1 MSINKILEKI
11 LDLLYPGRCPVCDR
25 ILAYRETLVCPDC
38 IGKLTYIKEP
48 KCMKCGKQMMDDE
61 AEYCAGCRDKRQ
73 YFRKGF
79 SVFLYNDAMRKSI
92 YRFKYA
98 NRREYSRF
106 YAEAVCRHLGKE
118 IREFCADAIIP
129 VPLHPKRF
137 RKRGYN
143 QAGLIAGEIGR
154 RMGIPVR
161 EEILIR
167 ERNTKA
173 LKLMTLTERENNL
186 KKAFKMVKNDVKL
199 NTVIIVDD
207 ILTTGSTINEVSR
220 VLRENGIKNVY
231 FVALASGADV

>member
-1 MSINKILEKI
+1 MSINKI

-38 IGKLTYIKEP
+38 IGKLAYIKEP
-48 KCMKCGKQMMDDE
+48 KCMKCGKQMMDNE
-61 AEYCAGCRDKRQ
+61 TEYCAGCRDKRR

-79 SVFLYNDAMRKSI
+79 SVFLYNDVMKKSI

-106 YAEAVCRHLGKE
+106 YAETVCRCLGKE

-143 QAGLIAGEIGR
+143 QAGLIASEIGR
-154 RMGIPVR
+154 RMNIPVR

-207 ILTTGSTINEVSR
+207 ILTTGSTINEISR